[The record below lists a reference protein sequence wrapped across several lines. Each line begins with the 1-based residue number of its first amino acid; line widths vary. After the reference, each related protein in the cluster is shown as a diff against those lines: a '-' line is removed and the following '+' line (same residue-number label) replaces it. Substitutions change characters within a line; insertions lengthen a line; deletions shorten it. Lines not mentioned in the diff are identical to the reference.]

1 VSTEIPSFE
10 TIRYAVEGHV
20 ATLTLARPDRLNSFT
35 PQMWNEMRALG
46 RALVADPGDV
56 RVLVVRG
63 EGRAF
68 SSGID
73 TTVFADPTGL
83 AGLTDVVDHPDRE
96 VATVLTAQ
104 ESYVW
109 LAEAPFL
116 TIAAVHGY
124 AFGAG
129 LQLALACDL
138 RVMAEGT
145 SVGLLEHTYGI
156 IPDLTGTQFLPRL
169 VGTGKALELIV
180 TAAKID
186 AAEAYRIGIA
196 ERLVAPDALDAEVAA
211 LAAQVAA
218 QPPLAV
224 RGAKRAVRA
233 ALDGRSVRD
242 GLLVEAEGQAPCLR
256 SDDFREA
263 ITAFVEGRPPVYQGR

>member
-1 VSTEIPSFE
+1 MDVPAFE
-10 TIRYAVEGHV
+10 TIRFTVESHV

-35 PQMWNEMRALG
+35 PQMWNEMRTLG
-46 RALVADPGDV
+46 RMLTDDPGDL

-63 EGRAF
+63 AGRAF

-73 TTVFADPTGL
+73 TTVFSGPRGL
-83 AGLTDVVDHPDRE
+83 DGLTEVVEHPDPE
-96 VATVLTAQ
+96 VAAVLTAQ
-104 ESYVW
+104 ASYVW

-116 TIAAVHGY
+116 TVAAVHGY
-124 AFGAG
+124 ALGAG
-129 LQLALACDL
+129 LQLALACDV
-138 RVMAEGT
+138 RVIAEGT
-145 SVGLLEHTYGI
+145 TVGLLEHTYGI

-186 AAEAYRIGIA
+186 AAEAHRIGMV
-196 ERLVAPDALDAEVAA
+196 ERLVAADDLDAEVAA

-242 GLLVEAEGQAPCLR
+242 GLLVEAESQAPCLR

-263 ITAFVEGRPPVYQGR
+263 ITAFVEGRPPVYRGR

>member
-1 VSTEIPSFE
+1 MSTEIPSFE
-10 TIRYAVEGHV
+10 TIRYVVDDHV
-20 ATLTLARPDRLNSFT
+20 ATLTLDRPDRLNAFT
-35 PQMWNEMRALG
+35 VQMWDELRVLG
-46 RALVADPGDV
+46 RSLVADPGDV

-63 EGRAF
+63 AGRAF

-73 TTVFADPTGL
+73 TSTFVAGNGL
-83 AGLTDVVDHPDRE
+83 GGFSETADHPDPH

-104 ESYVW
+104 ESFVW

-116 TIAAVHGY
+116 TIAAVHGF
-124 AFGAG
+124 ALGAG
-129 LQLALACDL
+129 LQIALACDL

-145 SVGLLEHTYGI
+145 RVGLLEHKYGI

-180 TAAKID
+180 TAAQID
-186 AAEAYRIGIA
+186 AAEAHRIGMV
-196 ERLVAPDALDAEVAA
+196 ERLVAPDALDTEVAA

-233 ALDGRSVRD
+233 ALDGH
-242 GLLVEAEGQAPCLR
+242 AP
-256 SDDFREA
+256 A
-263 ITAFVEGRPPVYQGR
+263 